1 MKENVDTI
9 TKQLK
14 IKQHKTKLLTNLFSA
29 LSVTNKPQVHTFKM
43 LISIELD

>member
-9 TKQLK
+9 TKQLN
-14 IKQHKTKLLTNLFSA
+14 IKQHTTKLLTNLFSA
-29 LSVTNKPQVHTFKM
+29 LLSVTNKPQVFTM